1 MSEGMAQRIREL
13 RKAKKLTLEQVAR
26 VVGVEKSTVR
36 KWETG
41 MIASMRWDKIA
52 SLARALGTTPAYLM
66 GSKAEPSAPAQTPP
80 SPAWE
85 MPEEVPYITE
95 GDSNMTIGFIGTGN
109 MGGALA
115 RAAAKAVSPG
125 SIYLANRTA
134 GKAQALAEELGAV
147 AADNDSIAVECDY
160 LFLGVKPQ
168 MMQGLLDSLRLLLA
182 ARKTPCVLISMA
194 AGLSIEAIREM
205 AGLQLPVIRIMPNV
219 ACAVGEGL
227 TLYACSADVTAQQ
240 KQEFLHMLSAS
251 GALEELDEHL
261 MDAGSAVAGCGG
273 AFACL
278 FLEALADG
286 AVSCGLPRDKAMRY
300 AQQMLL
306 GTAALARETDTHPGA
321 IKDSICSP
329 GGTTIAGVRALEQG
343 GFRAAAMNAVIAA
356 YERTLELKK

>member
-52 SLARALGTTPAYLM
+52 SLAKALGTTPAYLM
-66 GSKAEPSAPAQTPP
+66 GNRTETVAPAPQPV
-80 SPAWE
+80 WE
-85 MPEEVPYITE
+85 ETAAVTFDYTE
-95 GDSNMTIGFIGTGN
+95 GVDNMTIGFICTGN

-115 RAAAKAVSPG
+115 ISAAKVLSG
-125 SIYLANRTA
+125 GQIYLANRTPE
-134 GKAQALAEELGAV
+134 KARALAERLGAV
-147 AADNDSIAVECDY
+147 AVDNDSIAVECDY
-160 LFLGVKPQ
+160 IFLGVKPQ

-182 ARKTPCVLISMA
+182 ARKTPCVLVTMA
-194 AGLSIEAIREM
+194 AGLTMESIRTM
-205 AGLQLPVIRIMPNV
+205 LGLDLPVIRIMPNV
-219 ACAVGEGL
+219 ACRVGQGL
-227 TLYACSADVTAQQ
+227 TLYSCSADVTAEQ
-240 KQEFLHMLSAS
+240 KREFLRILSAS
-251 GALEELDEHL
+251 GRLEELDEHL
-261 MDAGSAVAGCGG
+261 IDAGSAVAGCGG

-278 FLEALADG
+278 FMEALADG
-286 AVSCGLPRDKAMRY
+286 GVTCGLPRDKAMRY

-306 GTAALARETDTHPGA
+306 GAAALALETGEHPGV

-343 GFRAAAMNAVIAA
+343 GFRSAAMESVIAA